1 MHGTSVGCGRESR
14 PVIGWNFEKGC
25 EETNA
30 YTVLSSGSLFTPKP
44 GPVIDPDLSRQEHME
59 VVAAV
64 HKWQQTEAW
73 LKNNAG
79 SHGGRWGKKV
89 TTDDA
94 VRDWEKAEMAIAG
107 WQKRAQLDT
116 FRSGYLE
123 FLAKGNQVADQVA
136 LTDLE
141 IEALPLLER
150 IVAKGYRELAKSE
163 HPDVGGD
170 AGRFDKLK
178 TAKLQLDRLLVE
190 MGEVLRDNG

>member
-1 MHGTSVGCGRESR
+1 MAWNYETGRDE
-14 PVIGWNFEKGC
+14 P
-25 EETNA
+25 NA
-30 YTVLSSGSLFTPKP
+30 YTVLDRGGLFTPKP
-44 GPVIDPDLSRQEHME
+44 GPIINPDLSRQEHME

-79 SHGGRWGKKV
+79 SNWGRKATV
-89 TTDDA
+89 SEA
-94 VRDWEKAEMAIAG
+94 IRDWERAEMAIAG

-116 FRSGYLE
+116 FRAGYLE

-136 LTDLE
+136 LSDLE
-141 IEALPLLER
+141 IEELPLLER

-190 MGEVLRDNG
+190 MKDILES

>member
-1 MHGTSVGCGRESR
+1 M
-14 PVIGWNFEKGC
+14 
-25 EETNA
+25 
-30 YTVLSSGSLFTPKP
+30 
-44 GPVIDPDLSRQEHME
+44 
-59 VVAAV
+59 VAAV

-73 LKNNAG
+73 LKNNSG
-79 SHGGRWGKKV
+79 SYGRRSS
-89 TTDDA
+89 TTVNDA

-107 WQKRAQLDT
+107 WQNRAKIDT
-116 FRSGYLE
+116 FRAGYLE

-141 IEALPLLER
+141 IEELPLLER

-170 AGRFDKLK
+170 SARFDKLK

-190 MGEVLRDNG
+190 MKDILETA